1 MFIIQDSGSKEV
13 RGRSGPGSTDN
24 IVPSKRKKMSDR
36 TANGVTANGRG
47 GVTAHGASVTHNGAS
62 VTHNGASAT
71 HNGGSVTA
79 STSVML
85 VAGQGPG
92 QRTAVVPKVLTAR
105 KRTKNGVLK
114 APTELWLV

>member
-1 MFIIQDSGSKEV
+1 
-13 RGRSGPGSTDN
+13 
-24 IVPSKRKKMSDR
+24 MSDR
-36 TANGVTANGRG
+36 TANSVTANGRG
-47 GVTAHGASVTHNGAS
+47 GVTHNGAS

-71 HNGGSVTA
+71 HNGASATHTNGASSVTA
-79 STSVML
+79 DTSVML
-85 VAGQGPG
+85 VAG

>member
-1 MFIIQDSGSKEV
+1 
-13 RGRSGPGSTDN
+13 
-24 IVPSKRKKMSDR
+24 MSDR
-36 TANGVTANGRG
+36 TANSVTANGRG
-47 GVTAHGASVTHNGAS
+47 GVTHNGSSATHNGAS
-62 VTHNGASAT
+62 VTHNSASATYNGASAT

-79 STSVML
+79 DTSVML

>member
-1 MFIIQDSGSKEV
+1 
-13 RGRSGPGSTDN
+13 
-24 IVPSKRKKMSDR
+24 MSDR
-36 TANGVTANGRG
+36 TANSVTANGRG
-47 GVTAHGASVTHNGAS
+47 GVTANGAS

-71 HNGGSVTA
+71 HNGASVTHNGASATYNGASVTHNGGSASHDGGSVTA
-79 STSVML
+79 DTSVML

>member
-36 TANGVTANGRG
+36 TANSVTANGRG
-47 GVTAHGASVTHNGAS
+47 GVTANGAS
-62 VTHNGASAT
+62 SVTA
-71 HNGGSVTA
+71 NGGSVTA
-79 STSVML
+79 DTSVML

>member
-1 MFIIQDSGSKEV
+1 
-13 RGRSGPGSTDN
+13 
-24 IVPSKRKKMSDR
+24 MSDR
-36 TANGVTANGRG
+36 TANSVTANGRG
-47 GVTAHGASVTHNGAS
+47 GVTHNGAS
-62 VTHNGASAT
+62 ATHNGASAT

-79 STSVML
+79 DTSVML
-85 VAGQGPG
+85 VAG

>member
-1 MFIIQDSGSKEV
+1 
-13 RGRSGPGSTDN
+13 
-24 IVPSKRKKMSDR
+24 MSDR
-36 TANGVTANGRG
+36 TANSVTANGRG

-62 VTHNGASAT
+62 AT
-71 HNGGSVTA
+71 HNGSSVTA

>member
-1 MFIIQDSGSKEV
+1 
-13 RGRSGPGSTDN
+13 
-24 IVPSKRKKMSDR
+24 MSDR
-36 TANGVTANGRG
+36 TANSVTANGRG
-47 GVTAHGASVTHNGAS
+47 G

-71 HNGGSVTA
+71 HNGGSVTHNGGSATHNGA
-79 STSVML
+79 SSVTADTSVML
-85 VAGQGPG
+85 VAG

>member
-1 MFIIQDSGSKEV
+1 
-13 RGRSGPGSTDN
+13 
-24 IVPSKRKKMSDR
+24 MSDR
-36 TANGVTANGRG
+36 TANSVTANGRG
-47 GVTAHGASVTHNGAS
+47 GVTANGASVTHNGAS

-71 HNGGSVTA
+71 YNGASVTHNGGSVTA
-79 STSVML
+79 DTSVML

>member
-1 MFIIQDSGSKEV
+1 
-13 RGRSGPGSTDN
+13 
-24 IVPSKRKKMSDR
+24 MSDR
-36 TANGVTANGRG
+36 TANSVTANGRG
-47 GVTAHGASVTHNGAS
+47 D

-71 HNGGSVTA
+71 HNRASAPHNGASVTA
-79 STSVML
+79 DTSVML
-85 VAGQGPG
+85 VAG

>member
-1 MFIIQDSGSKEV
+1 
-13 RGRSGPGSTDN
+13 
-24 IVPSKRKKMSDR
+24 MSDR
-36 TANGVTANGRG
+36 TANSVTANGRG
-47 GVTAHGASVTHNGAS
+47 GVTANGASVTHNGAS
-62 VTHNGASAT
+62 VTAD
-71 HNGGSVTA
+71 
-79 STSVML
+79 TSVML

>member
-1 MFIIQDSGSKEV
+1 
-13 RGRSGPGSTDN
+13 
-24 IVPSKRKKMSDR
+24 MSDR
-36 TANGVTANGRG
+36 TANSVTANGRG
-47 GVTAHGASVTHNGAS
+47 G

-71 HNGGSVTA
+71 HNGASSVTANGGSVTA
-79 STSVML
+79 DTSVML
-85 VAGQGPG
+85 VAG

>member
-1 MFIIQDSGSKEV
+1 
-13 RGRSGPGSTDN
+13 
-24 IVPSKRKKMSDR
+24 MSDR
-36 TANGVTANGRG
+36 TANSVTANGRG
-47 GVTAHGASVTHNGAS
+47 GVTHNGAS
-62 VTHNGASAT
+62 VTHNGSSAT

-79 STSVML
+79 NGGSVTADTSVML
-85 VAGQGPG
+85 VAG

>member
-1 MFIIQDSGSKEV
+1 MFIMQDSGSKEV

-36 TANGVTANGRG
+36 TANSVTANGRG
-47 GVTAHGASVTHNGAS
+47 G

-71 HNGGSVTA
+71 HNGASSVTANGGSVTA
-79 STSVML
+79 GTSVML

>member
-1 MFIIQDSGSKEV
+1 
-13 RGRSGPGSTDN
+13 
-24 IVPSKRKKMSDR
+24 MSDR
-36 TANGVTANGRG
+36 TANSVTANGRG
-47 GVTAHGASVTHNGAS
+47 G

-71 HNGGSVTA
+71 HNGGSATHNGASVTA
-79 STSVML
+79 DTSVML
-85 VAGQGPG
+85 VAG

>member
-1 MFIIQDSGSKEV
+1 
-13 RGRSGPGSTDN
+13 
-24 IVPSKRKKMSDR
+24 MSDR
-36 TANGVTANGRG
+36 AANSVTSNGRG

-62 VTHNGASAT
+62 VTHNGASVTHNSASAT
-71 HNGGSVTA
+71 YNGASATSNGGSVTA
-79 STSVML
+79 GTSVML

>member
-1 MFIIQDSGSKEV
+1 
-13 RGRSGPGSTDN
+13 
-24 IVPSKRKKMSDR
+24 MSDR
-36 TANGVTANGRG
+36 TANSVTANGRG
-47 GVTAHGASVTHNGAS
+47 GVTHNGAS
-62 VTHNGASAT
+62 VTHNGASVA

-79 STSVML
+79 DTSVML
-85 VAGQGPG
+85 VAG

>member
-1 MFIIQDSGSKEV
+1 
-13 RGRSGPGSTDN
+13 
-24 IVPSKRKKMSDR
+24 MSDR
-36 TANGVTANGRG
+36 TANSVTANGRG

-62 VTHNGASAT
+62 ATYNGASAT
-71 HNGGSVTA
+71 HNGASVTPNGASSVTA

>member
-1 MFIIQDSGSKEV
+1 
-13 RGRSGPGSTDN
+13 
-24 IVPSKRKKMSDR
+24 MSDR
-36 TANGVTANGRG
+36 TANSVTANGRG
-47 GVTAHGASVTHNGAS
+47 GVTANGGSVTHNGAS

-71 HNGGSVTA
+71 PNGGSVTA
-79 STSVML
+79 DTSVML

>member
-1 MFIIQDSGSKEV
+1 
-13 RGRSGPGSTDN
+13 
-24 IVPSKRKKMSDR
+24 MSDR
-36 TANGVTANGRG
+36 TANSVTANGRG
-47 GVTAHGASVTHNGAS
+47 GVTQ
-62 VTHNGASAT
+62 NGASAT

-79 STSVML
+79 DTSVML

-92 QRTAVVPKVLTAR
+92 HRTAVVPKVLTAR

>member
-1 MFIIQDSGSKEV
+1 M
-13 RGRSGPGSTDN
+13 
-24 IVPSKRKKMSDR
+24 
-36 TANGVTANGRG
+36 TANGRG
-47 GVTAHGASVTHNGAS
+47 G

-71 HNGGSVTA
+71 HNGASVIANGGSVTA
-79 STSVML
+79 DTSVML
-85 VAGQGPG
+85 VAG

>member
-1 MFIIQDSGSKEV
+1 
-13 RGRSGPGSTDN
+13 
-24 IVPSKRKKMSDR
+24 MSDR
-36 TANGVTANGRG
+36 TANSVTANGRG
-47 GVTAHGASVTHNGAS
+47 GLTHNGARLTHNGAS
-62 VTHNGASAT
+62 VTHNSASATYNGASVT

-79 STSVML
+79 DTSVML

>member
-1 MFIIQDSGSKEV
+1 
-13 RGRSGPGSTDN
+13 
-24 IVPSKRKKMSDR
+24 MSDR
-36 TANGVTANGRG
+36 TANSVTANGRG
-47 GVTAHGASVTHNGAS
+47 G

-71 HNGGSVTA
+71 HNGASVTA
-79 STSVML
+79 NGASVTADTSVML
-85 VAGQGPG
+85 VAG

>member
-1 MFIIQDSGSKEV
+1 M
-13 RGRSGPGSTDN
+13 
-24 IVPSKRKKMSDR
+24 
-36 TANGVTANGRG
+36 TANGRG
-47 GVTAHGASVTHNGAS
+47 G

-79 STSVML
+79 DTSVML
-85 VAGQGPG
+85 VAG

>member
-1 MFIIQDSGSKEV
+1 
-13 RGRSGPGSTDN
+13 
-24 IVPSKRKKMSDR
+24 MSDR
-36 TANGVTANGRG
+36 TANSVTANGRG
-47 GVTAHGASVTHNGAS
+47 GVTANGASVTHNGAS
-62 VTHNGASAT
+62 VTHNG
-71 HNGGSVTA
+71 GSVTA
-79 STSVML
+79 DTSVML

>member
-1 MFIIQDSGSKEV
+1 
-13 RGRSGPGSTDN
+13 
-24 IVPSKRKKMSDR
+24 MSDR
-36 TANGVTANGRG
+36 TANSVTANGRG
-47 GVTAHGASVTHNGAS
+47 G

-71 HNGGSVTA
+71 HNRASAPHNGASVTA
-79 STSVML
+79 DTSVML
-85 VAGQGPG
+85 VAG